1 MYSAG
6 CNELIRSNRA
16 VLLQSAEEL
25 IKAMNWDSEAQAPAV
40 IQRQLFPELDE
51 NEEKIVSLLQ
61 KHPDGIQIN
70 TLVVESN
77 IAINRMTGILFE
89 LEMKGIIRTLAGGIY
104 KLI

>member
-1 MYSAG
+1 
-6 CNELIRSNRA
+6 
-16 VLLQSAEEL
+16 
-25 IKAMNWDSEAQAPAV
+25 MNWDSEAQAPAV

>member
-25 IKAMNWDSEAQAPAV
+25 IKAMNWDSEVQAPAV

-61 KHPDGIQIN
+61 KAPRRNPNKHTCCRKQYRHQPNDGHFI
-70 TLVVESN
+70 
-77 IAINRMTGILFE
+77 
-89 LEMKGIIRTLAGGIY
+89 
-104 KLI
+104 